1 MKKLIIILIF
11 AISLIA
17 DIQISTGIG
26 NNSDK
31 DIAYQKALDSAKI
44 EALNMSKVFIKS
56 QLETIK
62 HQYLDSFK
70 KEFNEKVLQKSE
82 GLVSLV
88 EVIDKKYTQDGQIYI
103 CEIKA
108 KFDVKQSDIANSLE
122 IMKRLDSLSN
132 TKANQDDIK
141 SLQNQIK
148 QLQNKIS
155 NQALANIIQ
164 QNSQKVVNQIKI
176 QNNIAVEVINS
187 TDDML
192 YFMVGGLII
201 VIIILV
207 ILNAKTKNIIVK
219 VENSS
224 QEKNTKPTIQEIA
237 DIQKQDDSVKLSL
250 DKTTFVKDEKLRI
263 NFEIN
268 SEIQKWYIYGYN
280 IDDNFDIVFLDLI
293 EDDVVFANSE
303 YIFPTWSNGYDVS
316 EPFGDDII
324 KIFISDKK
332 LPKPKLEDTQSQ
344 VFDDSNFRGL
354 ENTRLNKKLSQKTNI
369 SKYDIVGFYR
379 GFKDEC
385 NIYERSIFYST
396 KES

>member
-1 MKKLIIILIF
+1 MKKLIIILLF
-11 AISLIA
+11 TISLIA

-70 KEFNEKVLQKSE
+70 KEFNQKVFQKSE
-82 GLVSLV
+82 GLVSLI
-88 EVIDKKYTQDGQIYI
+88 EVLNKKYSKNGQIYI

-108 KFDVKQSDIANSLE
+108 KFDIKQSDIANSLE

-148 QLQNKIS
+148 ELQNKIS
-155 NQALANIIQ
+155 NQALASIIQ

-176 QNNIAVEVINS
+176 QNNIAVQVVNS

-201 VIIILV
+201 VIIIL
-207 ILNAKTKNIIVK
+207 ILVNAKTKNIVVN
-219 VENSS
+219 VETQS
-224 QEKNTKPTIQEIA
+224 QSANTNPTINDIA
-237 DIQKQDDSVKLSL
+237 DMTRQDDIIKLSL
-250 DKTTFVKDEKLRI
+250 DKTIFYKGEKLRI

-268 SEIQKWYIYGYN
+268 SEIQKWYIYAYN

-293 EDDVVFANSE
+293 EDDVVFSNSE
-303 YIFPTWSNGYDVS
+303 YIFPTWSDGYDIA

-324 KIFISDKK
+324 KVFISDKK
-332 LPKPKLEDTQSQ
+332 LPKPKLEDIQSEI
-344 VFDDSNFRGL
+344 FDDSNFRGL
-354 ENTRLNKKLSQKTNI
+354 ENTRLNQKLSQKQNI

-385 NIYERSIFYST
+385 NIHERSIFYST